1 MLEMNG
7 YKIFTALN
15 GAQALS
21 KYKEELDKNQPFDL
35 VIMDLT
41 IPGEKGGIEVL
52 KDILEIDPNVKALV
66 SSGYSGDEVMS
77 NFKNYGFKGV
87 VTKPYTMKKLIE
99 EIEKVIG
106 GGN

>member
-1 MLEMNG
+1 
-7 YKIFTALN
+7 
-15 GAQALS
+15 
-21 KYKEELDKNQPFDL
+21 
-35 VIMDLT
+35 
-41 IPGEKGGIEVL
+41 
-52 KDILEIDPNVKALV
+52 
-66 SSGYSGDEVMS
+66 MS